1 MDSAPDAA
9 GAAALSVCESLLL
22 SLLERGVIDEAELRG
37 ILSDAAEFHRE
48 ASRSGRNSL
57 LHREAAELIERMRLR
72 TFSQDGNG
80 SQN

>member
-1 MDSAPDAA
+1 MDSSPDAA
-9 GAAALSVCESLLL
+9 GAAALSICESLLL
-22 SLLERGVIDEAELRG
+22 SLLERGVIDETELRG

-48 ASRSGRNSL
+48 AAHGGRDSL

-72 TFSQDGNG
+72 TFSDNGSG